1 MSRRGSPSERSIY
14 RRAFAEARPR
24 AGLIALY
31 FAIGLLASP
40 LSLLTPVPIKI
51 VADSVIGGQPP
62 QGVLQ
67 GLSPDAVLAFAVFLT
82 IGVALLR
89 ELQARGTEL
98 TRTYA
103 SEMLVLGFRARILRH
118 AQRLSVLRHDR
129 SGTADATYRIM
140 WDASAISAIAL
151 DGVIPIVVA
160 TVTAASMLI
169 VIWNL
174 DPQLGMVSIAITPLL
189 LLSTGRYR
197 SLVRP
202 RYRHVK
208 QVESSALAAVQEQL
222 TSLRVVK
229 AFGQEEREH
238 ARFMSRA
245 AEGVSARMRL
255 AFSEGLFGVINKGIV
270 ALGTAGVLYL
280 GALHVQS
287 GVISLGDLLLILGY
301 IALLY
306 DPINTIASR
315 VTRMQSSIASAE
327 RAFTLLDE
335 RPDVPESPYTIPLP
349 RASGRIAFQHVS
361 YRYGDGPLAL
371 DDVSFSIPAG
381 SRVGVLGATG
391 AGKTTLLSLLTRFAD
406 PTRGRILLDGNDI
419 RDHRV
424 ADLRN
429 QFGIV
434 LQEPVLFG
442 TTIAENIAYARED
455 ATFDEIVEAARMAS
469 AHEFIAALPG
479 GYDTDVGER
488 GMSLSG
494 GERQRISLAR
504 AFLKDAPILI
514 LDEPTSS
521 VDASTEAAII
531 AAIDRLLEGRTC
543 FLITHRR
550 TATRDCDMWLELDHG
565 RLVHRRTYRR
575 PKGVGRARQSRD
587 VSVMATVDG

>member
-31 FAIGLLASP
+31 FAIGLLATP

-67 GLSPDAVLAFAVFLT
+67 GLSPDAVLVFAALLT

-118 AQRLSVLRHDR
+118 AQRLSVLRHDS

-406 PTRGRILLDGNDI
+406 PTRGRIVLDGNDI

-434 LQEPVLFG
+434 LQEPVLFA

-479 GYDTDVGER
+479 GYDTVVGER

-565 RLVHRRTYRR
+565 RLVHRRTDRR
-575 PKGVGRARQSRD
+575 PKGVGRARPAPE
-587 VSVMATVDG
+587 VPVMATVDG

>member
-62 QGVLQ
+62 RGVLQ

-349 RASGRIAFQHVS
+349 RASGRIVFQHVS

-434 LQEPVLFG
+434 LQEPVLFA

-479 GYDTDVGER
+479 GYDTVVGER

-565 RLVHRRTYRR
+565 RLVHRRTDRR
-575 PKGVGRARQSRD
+575 PKGVGRARQSRE

>member
-1 MSRRGSPSERSIY
+1 MSSRGSPSERSIY

-40 LSLLTPVPIKI
+40 LSLLTPVPIKL

-67 GLSPDAVLAFAVFLT
+67 GLPSDAVLSFAVLLT

-151 DGVIPIVVA
+151 DGVIPIVIA

-222 TSLRVVK
+222 TSIRVVK

-245 AEGVSARMRL
+245 AEGVRARMRL

-434 LQEPVLFG
+434 LQEPVLFA

-479 GYDTDVGER
+479 GYDTVVGER

-565 RLVHRRTYRR
+565 RLVHRRTDRR
-575 PKGVGRARQSRD
+575 PKGVGRARQSRE

>member
-31 FAIGLLASP
+31 LVIGLLASP
-40 LSLLTPVPIKI
+40 LNLLTPVPIKI
-51 VADSVIGGQPP
+51 VADSVIGGQPLP
-62 QGVLQ
+62 GALG
-67 GLSPDAVLAFAVFLT
+67 GLSPDAVLAFAALLL

-98 TRTYA
+98 TRTYT

-118 AQRLSVLRHDR
+118 AQRLSVLRHD
-129 SGTADATYRIM
+129 SAGTADATYRIM

-160 TVTAASMLI
+160 TVTAASMLT
-169 VIWNL
+169 VVWNI
-174 DPQLGMVSIAITPLL
+174 DAQLGMVSIAITPLL

-197 SLVRP
+197 KIVRP

-245 AEGVSARMRL
+245 SEGVRARMRL

-280 GALHVQS
+280 GALHVRS
-287 GVISLGDLLLILGY
+287 GLISLGDLLLILGY

-335 RPDVPESPYTIPLP
+335 RPDVPESPYAIPLI
-349 RASGRIAFQHVS
+349 RASGRIAFEHVS
-361 YRYGDGPLAL
+361 YRYGDAPLAL
-371 DDVSFSIPAG
+371 DDISFSIPAG

-406 PTRGRILLDGNDI
+406 PTRGRIVLDGYDV
-419 RDHRV
+419 RDYRV

-434 LQEPVLFG
+434 LQEPVLFA

-455 ATFDEIVEAARMAS
+455 ATFGEIVQAARMAS
-469 AHEFIAALPG
+469 AHDFIEALPA
-479 GYDTDVGER
+479 GYDTIVGER

-504 AFLKDAPILI
+504 AFLKNAPILI

-521 VDASTEAAII
+521 VDASTEASII
-531 AAIDRLLEGRTC
+531 GAIDRLLEGRTC

-550 TATRDCDMWLELDHG
+550 SATRDCDMWLELDHG
-565 RLVHRRTYRR
+565 RLIRRRADRR
-575 PKGVGRARQSRD
+575 PKGVGPARRSRD
-587 VSVMATVDG
+587 VAVMATVDG